1 PADRLHHQAVGIVAG
16 GVDRPVLI
24 QAGWAAVGARAA
36 GAAAFHGLRAVGGEP
51 VAVADGLDRGDGV
64 VPDVARVGAQRAAD
78 LAAAA
83 NRLRQHA
90 IAVAAVGV
98 DEPAVVDD
106 DFGAVAARA
115 AGHADADI
123 DRHAAVHLARYLAVH
138 AQVDPGA
145 LPGAAAA
152 AHALR
157 HDAARAR
164 TVGGDLHAAVGGDDD
179 VAAIAARAAL
189 PADGDHRADAD
200 RGAGLEIERIGVG
213 RAAVAAAAADRL
225 RQHAVGII
233 PAGLHHRLADAVPV
247 AQADAHHIA
256 VAAGAA
262 VVAAIVAL
270 AAHRDFILDV
280 DAFQAEHGGHRKS
293 MRGTAVAA
301 AAADRLR
308 Q

>member
-1 PADRLHHQAVGIVAG
+1 HRNVHIQPVFISRGRAAAADAAAPADRLHHQAVGIVAG

-24 QAGWAAVGARAA
+24 QAGWAAVAAQPA
-36 GAAAFHGLRAVGGEP
+36 GAADFHGQRAVGGEP
-51 VAVADGLDRGDGV
+51 VAVADGLDRVEGIV
-64 VPDVARVGAQRAAD
+64 QDVALVGAQRAAD
-78 LAAAA
+78 PAAAA

-98 DEPAVVDD
+98 DQPAVVHD

-123 DRHAAVHLARYLAVH
+123 DRHAAVHLARDLAVH

-152 AHALR
+152 HALR

-164 TVGGDLHAAVGGDDD
+164 TAGGDLHAAVGGDDD

-189 PADGDHRADAD
+189 PADGDQRADAE

-213 RAAVAAAAADRL
+213 RAVVAAAAADRL
-225 RQHAVGII
+225 RQHAV
-233 PAGLHHRLADAVPV
+233 RL
-247 AQADAHHIA
+247 
-256 VAAGAA
+256 
-262 VVAAIVAL
+262 L
-270 AAHRDFILDV
+270 AARSDH
-280 DAFQAEHGGHRKS
+280 
-293 MRGTAVAA
+293 
-301 AAADRLR
+301 
-308 Q
+308 